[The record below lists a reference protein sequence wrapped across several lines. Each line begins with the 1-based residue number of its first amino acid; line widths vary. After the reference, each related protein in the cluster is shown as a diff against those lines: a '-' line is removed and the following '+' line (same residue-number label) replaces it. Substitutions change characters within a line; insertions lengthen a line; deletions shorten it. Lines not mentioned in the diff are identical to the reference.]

1 MNKVLAN
8 GIFLFSLFLAVAI
21 IGPEIAPFDTDYSEK
36 FWYEGETTIISPAKP
51 SLRHPLGT
59 DTWGYDMLS
68 LLLYGAKYTLLAVV
82 SVSAMRIAT
91 AILINLLNFCF
102 GGNSINWGLPK
113 GLTAIPGFVL
123 IYFLF
128 FAINYNPPVSPGTIA
143 FLQLFCIMLFGLPRF
158 ASSFSLKI
166 AETEKEPFVEA
177 ARSVGAGRVRL
188 FFHHILPQH
197 RETIALNFVGESIAT
212 LNLIGQLGIFDMYIG
227 GTKTTPAPLLFHSQT
242 HEWAGLVG
250 SYRGKLFSSDWWLL
264 GFPLGAYLF
273 LLLSLYLISR
283 GLELRTRHR
292 I

>member
-1 MNKVLAN
+1 
-8 GIFLFSLFLAVAI
+8 
-21 IGPEIAPFDTDYSEK
+21 
-36 FWYEGETTIISPAKP
+36 
-51 SLRHPLGT
+51 
-59 DTWGYDMLS
+59 
-68 LLLYGAKYTLLAVV
+68 
-82 SVSAMRIAT
+82 
-91 AILINLLNFCF
+91 
-102 GGNSINWGLPK
+102 
-113 GLTAIPGFVL
+113 
-123 IYFLF
+123 
-128 FAINYNPPVSPGTIA
+128 
-143 FLQLFCIMLFGLPRF
+143 MLFGLPRF

-264 GFPLGAYLF
+264 GVSSGGLPFSAAQPLSYIPGIRIKNPSPNLKEIHHEYELAFP
-273 LLLSLYLISR
+273 
-283 GLELRTRHR
+283 
-292 I
+292 